1 MLRRVEKN
9 AGCLISLT
17 HSHSLTHSPADS
29 SSSNQRTEKRNR
41 RNPDGPYWGNSPIWG
56 ALVTTVCALAAGGLL
71 SYAIG
76 ALGIPLPP
84 KVSLDAMGLFVLTI
98 TLGFTALFVK

>member
-1 MLRRVEKN
+1 M
-9 AGCLISLT
+9 
-17 HSHSLTHSPADS
+17 
-29 SSSNQRTEKRNR
+29 
-41 RNPDGPYWGNSPIWG
+41 
-56 ALVTTVCALAAGGLL
+56 VTTVCALAAGGLL

-98 TLGFTALFVK
+98 TLGFTAQFVK